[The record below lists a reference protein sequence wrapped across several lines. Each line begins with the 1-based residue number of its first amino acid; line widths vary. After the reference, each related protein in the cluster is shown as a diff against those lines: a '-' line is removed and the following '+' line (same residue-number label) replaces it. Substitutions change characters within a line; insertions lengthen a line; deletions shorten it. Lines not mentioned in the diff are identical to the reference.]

1 MNEQKINVCR
11 ALASVFT
18 VDDEITD
25 EAVAFVGRTA
35 LDLGL
40 EESELNLVQQAL
52 STQLDYKE
60 VLGTITDPLLRR
72 FLVRRVVAATLIDEN
87 ISEKEKEAVST
98 LAEVF
103 GWDAGL
109 LNSYVEHMQAFIEM
123 EKKGE
128 EILAKF
134 E

>member
-25 EAVAFVGRTA
+25 EEVAFVGRTA

-40 EESELNLVQQAL
+40 EEAELNLVQQAL
-52 STQLDYKE
+52 GTHLDYRE

-72 FLVRRVVAATLIDEN
+72 FLVRRVVAATLIDEH
-87 ISEKEKEAVST
+87 ISDKEKEAVST
-98 LAEVF
+98 MAEVF
-103 GWDAGL
+103 GWDADVL
-109 LNSYVEHMQAFIEM
+109 HNYVEHMQAFIEM

-128 EILAKF
+128 EILAKLG
-134 E
+134 